1 MKLDYENYVKRRMA
15 AAHTIILAFHKHQ
28 QTVLSHQMA
37 LAGAKLIQMS

>member
-1 MKLDYENYVKRRMA
+1 MKLDLRKICQKTDGGS
-15 AAHTIILAFHKHQ
+15 TIILAFHKHQ